1 MATPSPLSQ
10 VLAGP
15 GPPFPPGN
23 PSIWSLLQAGLS
35 TNPNNAAL
43 ISMHQPPT
51 HLARLVSGPR
61 SPPQQQHEQQQPI
74 QTPATLGPDQLLTW
88 SYAQLARGAARLAAL
103 LQRRRRRGGVVVPV
117 PAGSVLATFIPQS
130 AESVLFLWAA
140 AAAGLMI
147 ITRRPE
153 ELRQEEKVG
162 YYFETFGLAAA
173 VVVVEDEEAVGVV
186 EEMRRKYTGGGGGG
200 GGGGKHGQQ
209 QQQQGGP
216 FLGICL
222 GRLGEKGRRE
232 GWLSMAEIEDME
244 FSEENS
250 TLNPP
255 AAVNEDRLDRPAHA
269 LFTSGTAGP
278 VKCVPQTVKSISAT
292 AALMAA
298 AAAGRNPSAPRL
310 IGISIA
316 GGVGGSATTLPYL
329 IAPCGGTLVVP
340 GPRWFSCA
348 DVIRAIETC
357 RVNWAVMLRYYAS
370 MLLQHAEAKP
380 ERFRSLRLATV
391 FGEIVDEGALA
402 EVRKMFEN
410 AVVVPGYGMTE
421 GGTLFGWPLGP
432 PSPLP
437 SLRGVVSS
445 GVVLPGFRARI
456 VDESGKVVERG
467 RQGELHAGGDVFIER
482 YWGGIDAD
490 RFYEDEA
497 GRWFKTGDFAVV
509 DEKGCWYVVGR
520 LKDRVRSIAG
530 EEHGMFHPFVLESCI
545 GTRFGVQAQVVGIP
559 TAMLDDAPCAI
570 LERLPEGVT
579 ESDIAE
585 HCINTIGATHGLAGV
600 LSLEQLG
607 MKDWPRTAETGKVSK
622 KALQRLALQR
632 LEKQEFTAYALGK
645 SS

>member
-15 GPPFPPGN
+15 GPPLPPAGGNN
-23 PSIWSLLQAGLS
+23 PSIWSLLQAGLT

-51 HLARLVSGPR
+51 HLARL
-61 SPPQQQHEQQQPI
+61 QQPI

-88 SYAQLARGAARLAAL
+88 SYAQLTRGAARLAAL
-103 LQRRRRRGGVVVPV
+103 LQRRGRGRGVVPV
-117 PAGSVLATFIPQS
+117 PAAESVLATFIPQS

-140 AAAGLMI
+140 AAARLMI

-162 YYFETFGLAAA
+162 YYFETFAPA

-200 GGGGKHGQQ
+200 KHGQ

-232 GWLSMAEIEDME
+232 GWLSMAEIEEME
-244 FSEENS
+244 FSEEESS
-250 TLNPP
+250 TLNPPP
-255 AAVNEDRLDRPAHA
+255 AAVNEDRLQSLDRPAHA

-298 AAAGRNPSAPRL
+298 AVGRNPSAPRL
-310 IGISIA
+310 VGISIA
-316 GGVGGSATTLPYL
+316 GGVGGSATTLP
-329 IAPCGGTLVVP
+329 
-340 GPRWFSCA
+340 
-348 DVIRAIETC
+348 
-357 RVNWAVMLRYYAS
+357 

-421 GGTLFGWPLGP
+421 GGTLFGWPSGP

-445 GVVLPGFRARI
+445 GVVLPGFWVRI

-490 RFYEDEA
+490 RFYEDGA

-509 DEKGCWYVVGR
+509 DDKGYWYVVGR

-585 HCINTIGATHGLAGV
+585 HCINTVGATHGLAGV

-632 LEKQEFTAYALGK
+632 LEKHEFTAYALGK